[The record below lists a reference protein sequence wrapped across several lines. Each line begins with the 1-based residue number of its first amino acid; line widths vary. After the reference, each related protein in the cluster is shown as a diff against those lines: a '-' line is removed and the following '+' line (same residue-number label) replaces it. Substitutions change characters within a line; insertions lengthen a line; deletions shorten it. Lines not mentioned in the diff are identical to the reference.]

1 MKTRKTII
9 RIFKN
14 KRNTNKRLEIHND
27 GHYHYS
33 VKSYMEWD
41 NGVKNLLGNKK
52 LNRWKKVNLVELLED
67 YEEVKGA

>member
-1 MKTRKTII
+1 MKKTII

-14 KRNTNKRLEIHND
+14 KRNPNKRLEIHND
-27 GHYHYS
+27 GHYHNS

-52 LNRWKKVNLVELLED
+52 LNRWKKANLDELLED
-67 YEEVKGA
+67 YKEVKGA

>member
-1 MKTRKTII
+1 MKLRKTII

-14 KRNTNKRLEIHND
+14 KRNPNKRLEIHND
-27 GHYHYS
+27 GHYHNS

-52 LNRWKKVNLVELLED
+52 LNRWKKANLDELLED

>member
-1 MKTRKTII
+1 MKARKTII

-14 KRNTNKRLEIHND
+14 KRNPNKRLEIHND
-27 GHYHYS
+27 GHYHNS

-52 LNRWKKVNLVELLED
+52 LNRWKKANLDELLED

>member
-1 MKTRKTII
+1 MKARKTII

-14 KRNTNKRLEIHND
+14 KRNQNKRLEIHND
-27 GHYHYS
+27 GHYHNS

-52 LNRWKKVNLVELLED
+52 LNRWKKANLDELLED